1 MAALPLPTTTRE
13 WSVPD
18 AVRVVVVDDD
28 PRFREALVALIST
41 TDGIVVVGEAA
52 DGESAVALT
61 EELSPDLVVMDV
73 EMPRLGGL
81 DATGR
86 ILDHDPAIAVV
97 VVSGTSDTAAKALQA
112 GAVAYMR
119 KGSDLAGLAPLLLN
133 LARTRLPL
141 DPPT

>member
-1 MAALPLPTTTRE
+1 
-13 WSVPD
+13 
-18 AVRVVVVDDD
+18 
-28 PRFREALVALIST
+28 
-41 TDGIVVVGEAA
+41 
-52 DGESAVALT
+52 
-61 EELSPDLVVMDV
+61 
-73 EMPRLGGL
+73 MPRLGGL

-97 VVSGTSDTAAKALQA
+97 VVSGTSGTAAKALQA